1 MYENPSTI
9 VRRHLAP
16 VCTPTY
22 LEKFAGSGLT
32 EMLERGALLHTQQR
46 DAAYED
52 WQAWLRATGRARI
65 DYERGLVFETADMA
79 LDAALEGAGIAISD
93 INFVRRYLDQ
103 KTLVAPFDHWYETGR
118 GYFIRL
124 RQKPLPPSL
133 AQDLATWF
141 MVEAVSRLAASDG
154 SSLIT

>member
-9 VRRHLAP
+9 VRRHLAA

-65 DYERGLVFETADMA
+65 DFERGLVFETADMA

-103 KTLVAPFDHWYETGR
+103 KTLVAPFDH
-118 GYFIRL
+118 
-124 RQKPLPPSL
+124 
-133 AQDLATWF
+133 
-141 MVEAVSRLAASDG
+141 
-154 SSLIT
+154 